1 MPHEE
6 MNDNWFKIAYL
17 DCQHTKIG
25 KTRFEGYGDFECHI
39 YQAFKKDV
47 WGFEAEQDIQEGFNR
62 KIDYGMFG
70 QEWDSEGSRE
80 IKGITSMQ

>member
-47 WGFEAEQDIQEGFNR
+47 WGFEAE
-62 KIDYGMFG
+62 
-70 QEWDSEGSRE
+70 
-80 IKGITSMQ
+80 